1 MKTTTSQA
9 AIEAG
14 RLRPLLLRLNV
25 LHQIYSGST
34 EVTSTDETINKAL
47 KTFLD
52 SVTIPYNN
60 EDENHRNALTTLRD
74 TLLADY

>member
-1 MKTTTSQA
+1 MEHFISA
-9 AIEAG
+9 EELNV
-14 RLRPLLLRLNV
+14 LRNEDLRSRLNV
-25 LHQIYSGST
+25 LHEIYSGST
-34 EVTSTDETINKAL
+34 EVSSTDETINKAL

-60 EDENHRNALTTLRD
+60 EDENHRNALITLRD